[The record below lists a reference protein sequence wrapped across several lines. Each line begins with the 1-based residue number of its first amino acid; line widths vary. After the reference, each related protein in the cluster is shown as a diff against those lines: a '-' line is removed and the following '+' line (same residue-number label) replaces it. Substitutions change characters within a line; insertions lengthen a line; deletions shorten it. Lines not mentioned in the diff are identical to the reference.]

1 MSEIKLKQ
9 IDTLS
14 GGRYETWLRIMR
26 AVYSDDGLSPTIHTC
41 GGGNMEPKV
50 KTKNIIRKLTP
61 RECFRLMSFT
71 DADFDKVKAI
81 GISDSQCYKQA
92 GNSIVV
98 TVLEAIF
105 REMIVNKLAAYE
117 DVGLTPE
124 EVEFLQAENARLK
137 NDRKLF
143 TEIHETVKSI
153 GGKTRE
159 LLEENGQLLLENAEL
174 RARLD
179 KAVELPC
186 KVGDTI
192 YAIAECENIL
202 MHYDNDWETGT
213 GATECPFEN
222 SCEFE
227 DCADTNRRI
236 FETKVANFWICE
248 DSKTYVGLV
257 RLTRDYILSD
267 FGKMIFLTRAEA
279 EARLKELE

>member
-1 MSEIKLKQ
+1 
-9 IDTLS
+9 
-14 GGRYETWLRIMR
+14 
-26 AVYSDDGLSPTIHTC
+26 
-41 GGGNMEPKV
+41 MEPKV

-98 TVLEAIF
+98 TVPEAIF

-159 LLEENGQLLLENAEL
+159 LLEENGQLLLDNAEL

-186 KVGDTI
+186 KVGDVVYRICPKCNDKHDSSCNNCAWASCITNCGCDVFGLWDDGQYPAHNCTI
-192 YAIAECENIL
+192 VPY
-202 MHYDNDWETGT
+202 
-213 GATECPFEN
+213 
-222 SCEFE
+222 
-227 DCADTNRRI
+227 
-236 FETKVANFWICE
+236 KVSWRWMPSLLKHFG
-248 DSKTYVGLV
+248 SK
-257 RLTRDYILSD
+257 
-267 FGKMIFLTRAEA
+267 IFLTRAEA
-279 EARLKELE
+279 EAKLKELEEKK